1 MAKEPHVKYEK
12 MGTQHYAPPVGMPDA
27 QGDVYD
33 DAKLD
38 DEHDPGAYL
47 GDQYIM
53 LGDEHPEGPW
63 DESPKLS
70 GLKEEKGNV

>member
-1 MAKEPHVKYEK
+1 MARKVPHNKGVPQQPKK
-12 MGTQHYAPPVGMPDA
+12 RGSVVPGMPDR

-33 DAKLD
+33 DTKLD
-38 DEHDPGAYL
+38 DEYDPGAYL

-63 DESPKLS
+63 K
-70 GLKEEKGNV
+70 

>member
-1 MAKEPHVKYEK
+1 MMQLPFRGVIPMARESRVKPNTK
-12 MGTQHYAPPVGMPDA
+12 KSKTQHYDKIPAGSPNA

-33 DAKLD
+33 DVKLD
-38 DEHDPGAYL
+38 DESDPGAYL

-63 DESPKLS
+63 K
-70 GLKEEKGNV
+70 V

>member
-1 MAKEPHVKYEK
+1 MARQSKINDPKPK
-12 MGTQHYAPPVGMPDA
+12 IQHYTAPPGMPDA
-27 QGDVYD
+27 QGDVYED
-33 DAKLD
+33 VKLD

-63 DESPKLS
+63 D
-70 GLKEEKGNV
+70 KG